1 MTSIASGIN
10 HFNYITG
17 EKLLENNIMNSIAEE
32 EKGKEEFSNGNHEET
47 SESVL
52 DEDLM
57 AILADAASKSPV
69 NSVVPEIPDGDPNA
83 IPFPLSEGNNPDD
96 QEDSDDKRPSQ
107 ENAEKPAAK
116 RVKKQAQPPVKRSTR
131 ARKLPTK
138 LKPRPSSMTSSSS
151 AMSAAA
157 ILMGVATTGGENTT
171 PTTDATTATK
181 KKRASKKKVSPS
193 GVKREGKVGGT
204 SENLRGITMKRPGK
218 WQAQF
223 YYSGQSRYIG
233 IFTSQE
239 KAAEAYEIV
248 RKTLKSDAQLD
259 APTPKEAF
267 EIARKRA
274 YEAVGEVLPDHPP
287 APPPPQTNNVPSV
300 GV

>member
-1 MTSIASGIN
+1 MTSIVSGIN

-17 EKLLENNIMNSIAEE
+17 DKLLENNIMSSIAKE

-69 NSVVPEIPDGDPNA
+69 NSANA

-157 ILMGVATTGGENTT
+157 ILMGVATTGGETNTT

-218 WQAQF
+218 WVSSFSFSCALNSF
-223 YYSGQSRYIG
+223 FFSHY
-233 IFTSQE
+233 
-239 KAAEAYEIV
+239 
-248 RKTLKSDAQLD
+248 
-259 APTPKEAF
+259 
-267 EIARKRA
+267 
-274 YEAVGEVLPDHPP
+274 
-287 APPPPQTNNVPSV
+287 
-300 GV
+300 

>member
-1 MTSIASGIN
+1 MTSIASDIN

-17 EKLLENNIMNSIAEE
+17 DKLLENNIMSSIAEE
-32 EKGKEEFSNGNHEET
+32 EKDKEEFSNGNHEET

-69 NSVVPEIPDGDPNA
+69 NSVVPEIPDGYTNA

-116 RVKKQAQPPVKRSTR
+116 RVKKQAQSPVKRSTR

-157 ILMGVATTGGENTT
+157 ILMGVATTGGETNTT
-171 PTTDATTATK
+171 PTTTATK

-218 WQAQF
+218 WVSSFSFSCALNSF
-223 YYSGQSRYIG
+223 FFSR
-233 IFTSQE
+233 
-239 KAAEAYEIV
+239 
-248 RKTLKSDAQLD
+248 
-259 APTPKEAF
+259 
-267 EIARKRA
+267 
-274 YEAVGEVLPDHPP
+274 H
-287 APPPPQTNNVPSV
+287 
-300 GV
+300 

>member
-17 EKLLENNIMNSIAEE
+17 DKLLENNIMSSIAEE

-69 NSVVPEIPDGDPNA
+69 NSVVPEIPDGDANA

-157 ILMGVATTGGENTT
+157 ILMGVATTGGETNTT

-218 WQAQF
+218 WVSSFSFSCALNSF
-223 YYSGQSRYIG
+223 FFSHY
-233 IFTSQE
+233 
-239 KAAEAYEIV
+239 
-248 RKTLKSDAQLD
+248 
-259 APTPKEAF
+259 
-267 EIARKRA
+267 
-274 YEAVGEVLPDHPP
+274 
-287 APPPPQTNNVPSV
+287 
-300 GV
+300 